1 MPNSFFILI
10 PIVFFADLIAIAVGL
25 AYSARKAGKSVF
37 QYYDPQPALSIVG
50 AYCATVTVIT
60 FLIFLNETVNFVNA
74 ILYSLLFNSLN
85 SAAGDDI
92 TCFLSA
98 GPRWGVKPIL
108 TMTDKRMNRE
118 QTRNASSY
126 TTGRRCRSG
135 TRFVH

>member
-85 SAAGDDI
+85 LLLAM
-92 TCFLSA
+92 
-98 GPRWGVKPIL
+98 IL
-108 TMTDKRMNRE
+108 LVFIGRATMGRE
-118 QTRNASSY
+118 ADPDYDGQEDE
-126 TTGRRCRSG
+126 SG
-135 TRFVH
+135 ADT